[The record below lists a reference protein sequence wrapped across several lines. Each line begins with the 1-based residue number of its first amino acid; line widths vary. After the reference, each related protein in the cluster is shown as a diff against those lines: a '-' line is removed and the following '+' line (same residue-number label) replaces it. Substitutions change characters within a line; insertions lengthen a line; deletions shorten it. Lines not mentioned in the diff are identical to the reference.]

1 MRFNTHRFTL
11 WALIIAVILFA
22 AGFVGFIRAA
32 KNFETVDFSSSEI
45 DGVVVLTGGQD
56 RIAEGVDVLASGR
69 VKRLLISGV
78 NPDVTVGDLTRDVPK
93 LKDYSQCCVDLGY
106 SAQNTVGNA
115 VEARAWAQQ
124 LNYQSLLIVTSSYH
138 MPRAMAEMQ
147 HALPGT
153 QIVPH
158 VALREGQRGSSARIG
173 SEDFR
178 LYFIEYVKFLAAQG
192 RFLVTPTPA
201 KSSNGASKAAFSGSR
216 FSSASVFL

>member
-1 MRFNTHRFTL
+1 MRFNAHRFTL

-56 RIAEGVDVLASGR
+56 RIAEGIDVLASGR

-93 LKDYSQCCVDLGY
+93 LRDYSQCCVDLGY

-158 VALREGQRGSSARIG
+158 VVLREGQRGSAARIG

-192 RFLVTPTPA
+192 RFFVTPTPA
-201 KSSNGASKAAFSGSR
+201 KSSNGASKAAFFGSA

>member
-56 RIAEGVDVLASGR
+56 RIAEGVDVLTSGR

-158 VALREGQRGSSARIG
+158 VVLREGQRGSSARIG

-201 KSSNGASKAAFSGSR
+201 KSSNGASKAAFSGSP